1 MSGHRF
7 RFAPS
12 PTGFLHIGGART
24 ALYNWLLARKSAQDA
39 LVLRLEDTDRERS
52 TDEAIAQILEAL
64 EWLGLD
70 WDEGPFR
77 QTAALR
83 ALRGAPGP
91 AAERGR
97 RLLGHR
103 RRGGGEAGEGGR
115 RAAAAT
121 AASRS
126 PRARPA
132 PPSGCACPSEG
143 ETVVRD
149 VIRGESRFENALLD
163 DFVIARADR
172 SPLYNF
178 AVAVDDSEMG
188 ITHVVRGDD
197 HLSNTPRQLLVLG
210 ALGADAPLYAHLPLL
225 HGTDGKPLSKRHGAA
240 SVQDLRDAGYLQE
253 AVRNYLALLGWGYD
267 AETTFFTTEELIEK
281 FSLERVSRSPAVFDE
296 QKLSWMNGHYIRELD
311 PDELARRTAE
321 YMEREGIPGA
331 AHPQLP
337 QAVAAVQD
345 KVSTLAEIPR
355 LVGFA
360 FGPVEIDQAAWDKVM
375 GKDGA
380 SEALAAAREALATV
394 EPFDEQHVEQALRAV
409 AERLG
414 VKPGRPV
421 PAVAGRAHR
430 SHGVGRDLREPR
442 PSGAR
447 GIADAD
453 RRRPRATQKLNNA
466 VNSSALAADRGLD
479 GNTCSREAGSGR
491 KPKRK
496 PRPSWRGAGDGAADR
511 PPAQ

>member
-1 MSGHRF
+1 VSGHRF

-24 ALYNWLLARKSAQDA
+24 ALYNWLLARKSSQDA
-39 LVLRLEDTDRERS
+39 VVLRLEDTDRERS

-70 WDEGPFR
+70 WDEGPYR
-77 QTAALR
+77 QTQR
-83 ALRGAPGP
+83 S
-91 AAERGR
+91 ERYADHLD
-97 RLLGHR
+97 RLLSSGAAYWDTAGAKDVKR
-103 RRGGGEAGEGGR
+103 AKEAGEGR
-115 RAAAAT
+115 RYRGEPVPEGTPGAAV
-121 AASRS
+121 RLRV
-126 PRARPA
+126 PD
-132 PPSGCACPSEG
+132 EG
-143 ETVVRD
+143 ETIVRD

-267 AETTFFTTEELIEK
+267 AETTFFTTEELVEK

-331 AHPQLP
+331 GHPQLS

-345 KVSTLAEIPR
+345 KVSTLGEIPR

-360 FGPVEIDQAAWDKVM
+360 FAPIEIDQAAWDKVM

-380 SEALAAAREALATV
+380 PEALAAARESLVTI
-394 EPFDEQHVEQALRAV
+394 ERFDEEQVEQALRGV

-414 VKPGRPV
+414 VKPGALFQPLR
-421 PAVAGRAHR
+421 VALTGRRVSAGIFE
-430 SHGVGRDLREPR
+430 SLALLGREESLKR
-442 PSGAR
+442 
-447 GIADAD
+447 IDA
-453 RRRPRATQKLNNA
+453 
-466 VNSSALAADRGLD
+466 ALARLR
-479 GNTCSREAGSGR
+479 S
-491 KPKRK
+491 
-496 PRPSWRGAGDGAADR
+496 
-511 PPAQ
+511 

>member
-1 MSGHRF
+1 VSGHRF

-24 ALYNWLLARKSAQDA
+24 ALYNWLLARKSPQNT

-52 TDEAIAQILEAL
+52 TDEAIAQILDAL

-77 QTAALR
+77 QTER
-83 ALRGAPGP
+83 SQRY
-91 AAERGR
+91 AEHLE
-97 RLLGHR
+97 RLLASGAAYWDT
-103 RRGGGEAGEGGR
+103 AGAEEVKQAKQASGGR
-115 RAAAAT
+115 GYRGEPVEEGIPGAAV
-121 AASRS
+121 RLRV
-126 PRARPA
+126 PD
-132 PPSGCACPSEG
+132 EG
-143 ETVVRD
+143 ETVVQD

-296 QKLSWMNGHYIRELD
+296 QKLSWMNGHNIRELD

-331 AHPQLP
+331 AHPQLS

-380 SEALAAAREALATV
+380 SEALAAARETLATV

-414 VKPGRPV
+414 VKPGALFQPLR
-421 PAVAGRAHR
+421 VALTGRTVSAGIFESLALLGREESLTRIDAALGR
-430 SHGVGRDLREPR
+430 SR
-442 PSGAR
+442 S
-447 GIADAD
+447 
-453 RRRPRATQKLNNA
+453 
-466 VNSSALAADRGLD
+466 
-479 GNTCSREAGSGR
+479 
-491 KPKRK
+491 
-496 PRPSWRGAGDGAADR
+496 
-511 PPAQ
+511 